1 MTTASRK
8 ATAFSLIRMV
18 GFPCFVVVGEPGRSA
33 EGGERR
39 PPRPAHHIHMFA
51 QYSISH
57 ETENNSSPQS
67 KKAITRAAGMAFGA
81 AGSEA
86 GQLET
91 RPPVQGG
98 GGGGRVSFAAC
109 RRVARAVTGEEG
121 QRGGRAGQ
129 SFQSAGG
136 QPDRSACVAGNASL
150 RICAE
155 LERRLRAASLDG
167 QVVVRR
173 IEFKCENTNPG
184 CADCNKLRCIPRK
197 TAAGSLR
204 RPLHFQRLDVA
215 QLAAT
220 SRPLRWRR
228 AATRSTSARAAVRP
242 SATHLLST
250 AERVCV

>member
-67 KKAITRAAGMAFGA
+67 KKAITRAAGIAFVA

-86 GQLET
+86 GSSRRGHQF
-91 RPPVQGG
+91 RGG

-109 RRVARAVTGEEG
+109 RRVARAVTGQEG
-121 QRGGRAGQ
+121 QRGGELASPSSRQ
-129 SFQSAGG
+129 
-136 QPDRSACVAGNASL
+136 AGNRTVRPVSPAMRPCGSAQSW
-150 RICAE
+150 RGGSAPH
-155 LERRLRAASLDG
+155 RLMAKWWCAASNSNAKTPIL
-167 QVVVRR
+167 VAR
-173 IEFKCENTNPG
+173 IATN
-184 CADCNKLRCIPRK
+184 
-197 TAAGSLR
+197 
-204 RPLHFQRLDVA
+204 
-215 QLAAT
+215 
-220 SRPLRWRR
+220 
-228 AATRSTSARAAVRP
+228 
-242 SATHLLST
+242 
-250 AERVCV
+250 

>member
-1 MTTASRK
+1 
-8 ATAFSLIRMV
+8 
-18 GFPCFVVVGEPGRSA
+18 
-33 EGGERR
+33 
-39 PPRPAHHIHMFA
+39 
-51 QYSISH
+51 
-57 ETENNSSPQS
+57 
-67 KKAITRAAGMAFGA
+67 MAFVA

-86 GQLET
+86 G
-91 RPPVQGG
+91 
-98 GGGGRVSFAAC
+98 SS
-109 RRVARAVTGEEG
+109 RRGH
-121 QRGGRAGQ
+121 QFRGGRRWPRLFRCMPARGAGSDRSGGPARGGGAGQ

>member
-67 KKAITRAAGMAFGA
+67 KKAITRAAGMACVA

-86 GQLET
+86 SSSRRGHQF
-91 RPPVQGG
+91 RG

-109 RRVARAVTGEEG
+109 RRVARAVTGQES
-121 QRGGRAGQ
+121 QRGGESWPVLPVGRRATGPFGLCRRQ
-129 SFQSAGG
+129 
-136 QPDRSACVAGNASL
+136 CVLADL
-150 RICAE
+150 RRVGEEAP
-155 LERRLRAASLDG
+155 
-167 QVVVRR
+167 RR
-173 IEFKCENTNPG
+173 I
-184 CADCNKLRCIPRK
+184 A
-197 TAAGSLR
+197 
-204 RPLHFQRLDVA
+204 
-215 QLAAT
+215 
-220 SRPLRWRR
+220 
-228 AATRSTSARAAVRP
+228 
-242 SATHLLST
+242 
-250 AERVCV
+250 